1 MALESRH
8 PTVEGDMTIDAK
20 GNSCDDQ
27 SPTGCKD
34 RVVLCTGW
42 AEASD
47 PDRATAI
54 RQAKNE
60 AKRQKDAAVADA
72 EQSIHCPSDGCDS
85 GEVCRRSSDW
95 YVGQN
100 AGTVTDKLVRDAA
113 RVWHTRQ
120 RMYVEK
126 RLDWRCGSAATAAS
140 TKRGGRADALPNDDS
155 ILF

>member
-1 MALESRH
+1 
-8 PTVEGDMTIDAK
+8 MTIDAR

-54 RQAKNE
+54 RQAKDE
-60 AKRQKDAAVADA
+60 ANRQKDAAVADA
-72 EQSIHCPSDGCDS
+72 EQSVACPSDGCDS
-85 GEVCRRSSDW
+85 GEVCRRSGGW
-95 YVGQN
+95 YVGHN
-100 AGTVTDKLVRDAA
+100 AGTVTDRLVRDAA

-126 RLDWRCGSAATAAS
+126 RLGCHCVSASAAAS
-140 TKRGGRADALPNDDS
+140 AKRDGDADALPNDDS